1 MMKTMKRIVAVA
13 VLLNFGLLISCGQGE
28 TSNFPGYEKIEENLY
43 VKYFKQNKEG
53 REILLGDVLT
63 LKMKYTTQDDSV
75 LFETM
80 PGQPPIKMQAD
91 SGSYE
96 GDFMGVFLGM
106 HEGDSVSVI
115 VNADSFFIKTAG
127 MPQSPNFI
135 DSGSVLY
142 FTVDIEKVQS
152 MEELEA
158 ERNAGNAD
166 KMAAESEQL
175 QAYLAEN
182 NITAEPTESGLIF
195 ISKKEGTGKQA
206 AAGDQVKVNYEG
218 RLIDGTYFDT
228 SVEEVAQAQG
238 LYDERRTYE
247 PFQFGLGQGQ
257 VIRGW
262 DEGIA
267 MLKEGG
273 KATLIIPS
281 SIGYGANPRPGGVI
295 KPFNTLIFEVELV
308 EVIKP

>member
-1 MMKTMKRIVAVA
+1 
-13 VLLNFGLLISCGQGE
+13 
-28 TSNFPGYEKIEENLY
+28 
-43 VKYFKQNKEG
+43 
-53 REILLGDVLT
+53 
-63 LKMKYTTQDDSV
+63 
-75 LFETM
+75 
-80 PGQPPIKMQAD
+80 
-91 SGSYE
+91 
-96 GDFMGVFLGM
+96 
-106 HEGDSVSVI
+106 
-115 VNADSFFIKTAG
+115 

-142 FTVDIEKVQS
+142 FTVGLEKVQS
-152 MEELEA
+152 MDELEA
-158 ERNAGNAD
+158 ERNAANAD
-166 KMAAESEQL
+166 KIAEEQAIL
-175 QAYLAEN
+175 QNYLTEN

-195 ISKKEGTGKQA
+195 ISKQKGSGQQA
-206 AAGDQVKVNYEG
+206 EAGDKVRVNYEG

-247 PFQFGLGQGQ
+247 PFEFTLGRGQ
-257 VIRGW
+257 VIKGW
-262 DEGIA
+262 DQGIA

-281 SIGYGANPRPGGVI
+281 TIGYGGNPRPGGVI